1 MSVKAI
7 AILAILLLL
16 IPFFGT
22 GAVVSAQARFTL
34 ETMPRIDVHA
44 HIGDMGL
51 MMDYVQT
58 ADTLRGRYGINL
70 STWIDLRAPLAPDSA
85 GAQFIREVREA
96 FPGRFL
102 FAINDYEISDGLR
115 YSPEEI
121 AEWAALGVSGYKI
134 WVGVSSEV
142 DDPANDPTF
151 TKMAQLGLP
160 GASIHISQPYPTEWC
175 EDPVAF
181 WEAQN
186 AWERVLDRHPRMTV
200 VNAHMLD
207 HFHSD
212 EQLDYLKYV
221 LEAYPNL
228 NIDLAARFQQFHL
241 LDREKLRAFMIKY
254 ADRILFGTD
263 ISGQPR
269 GGNQA
274 STAARYYRVFQM
286 LESDTI
292 VKGAFLGDTP
302 TQGLALPHDVLEKIY
317 FRNAIRIYPGAAE
330 ALRAQGFDIR

>member
-1 MSVKAI
+1 MPVKAI
-7 AILAILLLL
+7 STMAFSLVLGSFFIPGATVLAQT
-16 IPFFGT
+16 P
-22 GAVVSAQARFTL
+22 FTL

-44 HIGDMGL
+44 HIGDMEL
-51 MMDYVQT
+51 MRDYVLT
-58 ADTLRGRYGINL
+58 ADTLRVRYGINL
-70 STWIDLRAPLAPDSA
+70 STWIDLRAPLAPDSG
-85 GAQFIREVREA
+85 GARFIDEVREA

-134 WVGVSSEV
+134 WVGVSPEV

-151 TKMAQLGLP
+151 AKMTQLGLP

-181 WEAQN
+181 WEAHN
-186 AWERVLDRHPRMTV
+186 AWERVLDRHPQMTV

-207 HFHSD
+207 HFYSD
-212 EQLDYLKYV
+212 EQLDYLKYM

-228 NIDLAARFQQFHL
+228 NVDLAARFQQFHL
-241 LDREKLRAFMIKY
+241 LNREKLRAFIVEY

-274 STAARYYRVFQM
+274 GTAARYFRVFQI
-286 LESDTI
+286 LESDAL
-292 VKGAFLGDTP
+292 VEGAFFGDTP
-302 TQGLALPHDVLEKIY
+302 TQGLALPQDVLEKIY

-330 ALRAQGFDIR
+330 ALRIQGFEIR

>member
-1 MSVKAI
+1 MPVKAI
-7 AILAILLLL
+7 LTLAISLLLG
-16 IPFFGT
+16 PFFGT
-22 GAVVSAQARFTL
+22 GAVVSAQTRFTL

-44 HIGDMGL
+44 HIGDMEL
-51 MMDYVQT
+51 MKDYVQT
-58 ADTLRGRYGINL
+58 ADTLRDRYGINL
-70 STWIDLRAPLAPDSA
+70 STWIDLRAPLAPDSG
-85 GAQFIREVREA
+85 GARFISEVSEA

-134 WVGVSSEV
+134 WVGVSSLV

-181 WEAQN
+181 WEAHN
-186 AWERVLDRHPRMTV
+186 AWERVLDRHPQMIV

-207 HFHSD
+207 HFYSD

-221 LEAYPNL
+221 LETYPNV

-241 LDREKLRAFMIKY
+241 LDREKLRAFIIEY

-263 ISGQPR
+263 ISGQPE
-269 GGNQA
+269 GGNHA
-274 STAARYYRVFQM
+274 GTAAKYFRAFQL
-286 LESDTI
+286 LESDS
-292 VKGAFLGDTP
+292 VVNGGFFGNTP
-302 TQGLALPHDVLEKIY
+302 TQGLALPQDVLEKIY
-317 FRNAIRIYPGAAE
+317 FRNAIRIYPGAVE
-330 ALRAQGFDIR
+330 ALRSQGFEIQ